1 MKNYECRVCSIEIKE
16 LMSFGK
22 MPIANAFVINKND
35 DQYLFNLKIG
45 FCEKCFT
52 FQVLEIPEAKK
63 MFNDNYAYLAST
75 SQVMKNHWKELGD
88 KLIKEKKLEKSSFV
102 VEVGSNDGIF
112 LENISKK
119 EIPHLG
125 IDASKN
131 VCDIAEKKGVKTLN
145 GFFGVSIADEIVSK
159 HGKADVILSTNTM
172 HHIEDINNVAEGM
185 SKLIK
190 DDGIIVTEDPSLVE
204 MIKKNSYDQIY
215 AEHMY
220 IWSLASMNS
229 LFNKFNLEV
238 FDIKNNNFHGGC
250 SRYFIG
256 KKNKRK
262 ISQSV
267 IVHEKLE
274 TKVGINKISTYRKF
288 IENVELSKK
297 KLNQLINK
305 IKDEG
310 KKIVGY
316 GAPAKSTTVL
326 NYCGLNYESIDAIYD
341 NSATKINKYT
351 PGKSLIKINNS
362 SNFEKEFSEYCVLFA
377 WNHKDEILNKEK
389 QYSKKGGK
397 WIIPVDGIEII

>member
-22 MPIANAFVINKND
+22 MPIANAFVLKKND

-45 FCEKCFT
+45 FCEKCYT

-88 KLIKEKKLEKSSFV
+88 KLIKEKKLEKNSFV

-145 GFFGVSIADEIVSK
+145 GFFGVSITDEIVSK
-159 HGKADVILSTNTM
+159 HGKADIILSTNTM

-238 FDIKNNNFHGGC
+238 FDIENNNFHGGC

-274 TKVGINKISTYRKF
+274 NKVGINKISTYRKF

-326 NYCGLNYESIDAIYD
+326 NYCGLNYESIDVIYD

>member
-1 MKNYECRVCSIEIKE
+1 MKNYECRVCNVEIKE

-63 MFNDNYAYLAST
+63 MFNNNYAYLAST

-112 LENISKK
+112 LENISKR

-159 HGKADVILSTNTM
+159 HGKADIILSTNTM

-190 DDGIIVTEDPSLVE
+190 DNGIIVTEDPSLLE

-238 FDIKNNNFHGGC
+238 FDIENNNFHGGC

-262 ISQSV
+262 ISQNV
-267 IVHEKLE
+267 IVHEKFE
-274 TKVGINKISTYRKF
+274 TKIGINKISTYKKF
-288 IENVELSKK
+288 IENVKLSKK
-297 KLNQLINK
+297 KLNQLIYK

-326 NYCGLNYESIDAIYD
+326 NYCGLNYESIDVIYD

-351 PGKSLIKINNS
+351 PGKSLIKIDNS
-362 SNFEKEFSEYCVLFA
+362 SNFEKELSEYCVLFA

-397 WIIPVDGIEII
+397 WIIPVDGIKII

>member
-1 MKNYECRVCSIEIKE
+1 
-16 LMSFGK
+16 MSFGK

-63 MFNDNYAYLAST
+63 MFNNNYAYLAST

-88 KLIKEKKLEKSSFV
+88 KLIREKKLEKSSFV

-112 LENISKK
+112 LENISKR

-159 HGKADVILSTNTM
+159 HGKADIILSTNTM

-190 DDGIIVTEDPSLVE
+190 DNGIIVTEDPSLLE

-238 FDIKNNNFHGGC
+238 FDIENNNFHGGC

-262 ISQSV
+262 ISHNV

-274 TKVGINKISTYRKF
+274 TKIGINKIGTYRKF

-297 KLNQLINK
+297 KLNQLINR

-326 NYCGLNYESIDAIYD
+326 NYCGLNYESIDVIYD

-362 SNFEKEFSEYCVLFA
+362 SNFEKELSEYCVLFA

>member
-1 MKNYECRVCSIEIKE
+1 MKNYECRVCNVEIKE

-63 MFNDNYAYLAST
+63 MFNNNYAYLAST

-112 LENISKK
+112 LENISKR

-159 HGKADVILSTNTM
+159 HGKADIILSTNTM

-229 LFNKFNLEV
+229 LFNKFKLEV
-238 FDIKNNNFHGGC
+238 FDIENNNFHGGC

-262 ISQSV
+262 ISQNV

-274 TKVGINKISTYRKF
+274 TKIGINKISTYKKF

-326 NYCGLNYESIDAIYD
+326 NYCGLNYESIDVIYD

-351 PGKSLIKINNS
+351 PGKSLIKIDNS
-362 SNFEKEFSEYCVLFA
+362 SNFEKELSEYCVLFA

-397 WIIPVDGIEII
+397 WIIPVDGIKII

>member
-1 MKNYECRVCSIEIKE
+1 MENYECRVCSIEIKE

-22 MPIANAFVINKND
+22 MPIANAFVLKKND

-326 NYCGLNYESIDAIYD
+326 NYCGINYKSIDVIYD

>member
-1 MKNYECRVCSIEIKE
+1 MKNYECRVCNVEIKE

-35 DQYLFNLKIG
+35 NQYLFNLKIG

-63 MFNDNYAYLAST
+63 MFNNNYAYLAST
-75 SQVMKNHWKELGD
+75 SQVMKNHWRELGD
-88 KLIKEKKLEKSSFV
+88 KLIREKKLGKSSFV

-112 LENISKK
+112 LENISKR

-159 HGKADVILSTNTM
+159 HDKADIILSTNTM

-238 FDIKNNNFHGGC
+238 FDIENNNFHGGC

-262 ISQSV
+262 ISQNV
-267 IVHEKLE
+267 IAHEKLE
-274 TKVGINKISTYRKF
+274 TKIGINKISTYRKF

-305 IKDEG
+305 IKNEG

-326 NYCGLNYESIDAIYD
+326 NYCGLNYESIDVIYD

-362 SNFEKEFSEYCVLFA
+362 SNFEKELSEYCVLFA

>member
-1 MKNYECRVCSIEIKE
+1 MKNYECRVCNVEIKE

-63 MFNDNYAYLAST
+63 MFNNNYAYLAST

-112 LENISKK
+112 LENISKR

-145 GFFGVSIADEIVSK
+145 GFFGVSIADESVSK
-159 HGKADVILSTNTM
+159 HGKADIILSTNTM

-190 DDGIIVTEDPSLVE
+190 DNGIIVTEDPSLLE

-238 FDIKNNNFHGGC
+238 FDIENNNFHGGC

-262 ISQSV
+262 ISQNV

-274 TKVGINKISTYRKF
+274 TKIGINKISTYKKF
-288 IENVELSKK
+288 TENVKLSKK
-297 KLNQLINK
+297 KLNQLIYK

-326 NYCGLNYESIDAIYD
+326 NYCGLNYESIDVIYD

-351 PGKSLIKINNS
+351 PGKSLIKIDNS
-362 SNFEKEFSEYCVLFA
+362 SNFEKELSEYCVLFA

-397 WIIPVDGIEII
+397 WIIPVDGIKII

>member
-1 MKNYECRVCSIEIKE
+1 MENYECRVCSIEIKE

-22 MPIANAFVINKND
+22 MPIANAFVLKKND

-45 FCEKCFT
+45 FCEKCYT

-229 LFNKFNLEV
+229 LFSKFNLEV
-238 FDIKNNNFHGGC
+238 FDIENNNFHGGC

-267 IVHEKLE
+267 IAHEKLE
-274 TKVGINKISTYRKF
+274 NKVGINKISTYRKF

-326 NYCGLNYESIDAIYD
+326 NYCGINYKSIDVIYD

>member
-1 MKNYECRVCSIEIKE
+1 MENYECRVCSIEIKE

-22 MPIANAFVINKND
+22 MPIANAFVLKKND

-45 FCEKCFT
+45 FCEKCYT

>member
-1 MKNYECRVCSIEIKE
+1 MKNYECRVCNVEIKE

-63 MFNDNYAYLAST
+63 MFNNNYAYLAST

-112 LENISKK
+112 LENISKR

-159 HGKADVILSTNTM
+159 HGKADIILSTNTM

-190 DDGIIVTEDPSLVE
+190 DDGIIVTEDPSLLE

-238 FDIKNNNFHGGC
+238 FDIENNNFHGGC

-262 ISQSV
+262 ISQDV

-274 TKVGINKISTYRKF
+274 TKIGINKISTYKKF
-288 IENVELSKK
+288 TENVKLSKK
-297 KLNQLINK
+297 KLNQLIYK

-326 NYCGLNYESIDAIYD
+326 NYCGLNYESIDVIYD

-351 PGKSLIKINNS
+351 PGKSLIKIDNS
-362 SNFEKEFSEYCVLFA
+362 SNFEKELSEYCVLFA

>member
-1 MKNYECRVCSIEIKE
+1 
-16 LMSFGK
+16 MSFGK

-63 MFNDNYAYLAST
+63 MFNNNYAYLAST

-88 KLIKEKKLEKSSFV
+88 KLIREKKLEKSSFV

-131 VCDIAEKKGVKTLN
+131 VCDIAEKKGVNTLN

-159 HGKADVILSTNTM
+159 HGKADIILSTNTM

-238 FDIKNNNFHGGC
+238 FDIENNNFHGGC

-262 ISQSV
+262 ISHNV

-274 TKVGINKISTYRKF
+274 TKIGINKIGTYRKF

-297 KLNQLINK
+297 KLNQLINR

-326 NYCGLNYESIDAIYD
+326 NYCGLNYESIDVIYD

-351 PGKSLIKINNS
+351 PGKSLIKIDNS
-362 SNFEKEFSEYCVLFA
+362 SNFEKELSEYCVLFA

>member
-1 MKNYECRVCSIEIKE
+1 MKNYECRVCNVEIKE

-63 MFNDNYAYLAST
+63 MFNNNYAYLAST

-112 LENISKK
+112 LENISKR

-159 HGKADVILSTNTM
+159 HGKADIILSTNTM

-190 DDGIIVTEDPSLVE
+190 DNGIIVTEDPSLLE

-238 FDIKNNNFHGGC
+238 FDIENNNFHGGC

-262 ISQSV
+262 ISQNV

-274 TKVGINKISTYRKF
+274 TKIGINKISTYKKF
-288 IENVELSKK
+288 IKNVELSKK
-297 KLNQLINK
+297 KLNQLIYK

-326 NYCGLNYESIDAIYD
+326 NYCGLNYESIDVIYD

-351 PGKSLIKINNS
+351 PGKSLIKIENS
-362 SNFEKEFSEYCVLFA
+362 SNFEKELSEYCVLFA

>member
-1 MKNYECRVCSIEIKE
+1 MKNYECRVCNIEIKE

-63 MFNDNYAYLAST
+63 MFNANYAYLAST

-145 GFFGVSIADEIVSK
+145 GFFGVRIADEIVSK
-159 HGKADVILSTNTM
+159 HGKADIILSTNTM

-238 FDIKNNNFHGGC
+238 FDIENNNFHGGC

-326 NYCGLNYESIDAIYD
+326 NYCGLNFESIDVIYD

>member
-1 MKNYECRVCSIEIKE
+1 
-16 LMSFGK
+16 
-22 MPIANAFVINKND
+22 
-35 DQYLFNLKIG
+35 
-45 FCEKCFT
+45 
-52 FQVLEIPEAKK
+52 
-63 MFNDNYAYLAST
+63 
-75 SQVMKNHWKELGD
+75 
-88 KLIKEKKLEKSSFV
+88 
-102 VEVGSNDGIF
+102 
-112 LENISKK
+112 
-119 EIPHLG
+119 
-125 IDASKN
+125 
-131 VCDIAEKKGVKTLN
+131 
-145 GFFGVSIADEIVSK
+145 
-159 HGKADVILSTNTM
+159 
-172 HHIEDINNVAEGM
+172 M

-204 MIKKNSYDQIY
+204 MLKKNSYDQIY

-238 FDIKNNNFHGGC
+238 FDIENNNFHGGC

-256 KKNKRK
+256 KKNVRK
-262 ISQSV
+262 TSQNV
-267 IVHEKLE
+267 IAHEKLE
-274 TKVGINKISTYRKF
+274 TKIGINKISTYRKF

-297 KLNQLINK
+297 KLNQLISK

-326 NYCGLNYESIDAIYD
+326 NYCGLNYESIDVIYD

-362 SNFEKEFSEYCVLFA
+362 SNFEKELSEYCVLFA

-397 WIIPVDGIEII
+397 WIIPVDGIKII

>member
-1 MKNYECRVCSIEIKE
+1 
-16 LMSFGK
+16 MSFGK

-63 MFNDNYAYLAST
+63 MFNNNYAYLAST

-88 KLIKEKKLEKSSFV
+88 KLIREKKLEKSSFV

-131 VCDIAEKKGVKTLN
+131 VCDIAEKKGVNTLN

-159 HGKADVILSTNTM
+159 HGKADIILSTNTM

-204 MIKKNSYDQIY
+204 MIKKFYDQIY

-220 IWSLASMNS
+220 IWSLASTN
-229 LFNKFNLEV
+229 LFNKFNLLLTL
-238 FDIKNNNFHGGC
+238 
-250 SRYFIG
+250 R
-256 KKNKRK
+256 
-262 ISQSV
+262 
-267 IVHEKLE
+267 
-274 TKVGINKISTYRKF
+274 
-288 IENVELSKK
+288 
-297 KLNQLINK
+297 
-305 IKDEG
+305 
-310 KKIVGY
+310 
-316 GAPAKSTTVL
+316 
-326 NYCGLNYESIDAIYD
+326 
-341 NSATKINKYT
+341 
-351 PGKSLIKINNS
+351 
-362 SNFEKEFSEYCVLFA
+362 
-377 WNHKDEILNKEK
+377 
-389 QYSKKGGK
+389 
-397 WIIPVDGIEII
+397 IIIFMVMF

>member
-397 WIIPVDGIEII
+397 WIIPVDEIEII

>member
-190 DDGIIVTEDPSLVE
+190 DDGIIITEDPSLVE

>member
-238 FDIKNNNFHGGC
+238 FDIENNNFHGGC

>member
-1 MKNYECRVCSIEIKE
+1 MKNYECRVCNVEIKE

-22 MPIANAFVINKND
+22 MPIANAFVNNKND

-63 MFNDNYAYLAST
+63 MFNNNYAYLAST

-112 LENISKK
+112 LENISKR

-159 HGKADVILSTNTM
+159 HGKADIILSTNTM

-190 DDGIIVTEDPSLVE
+190 DNGIIVTEDPSLLE

-238 FDIKNNNFHGGC
+238 FDIENNNFHGGC

-262 ISQSV
+262 ISQNV

-274 TKVGINKISTYRKF
+274 TKIGINKISTYKKF
-288 IENVELSKK
+288 IENVKLSKK
-297 KLNQLINK
+297 KLNQLIYK

-326 NYCGLNYESIDAIYD
+326 NYCGLNYESIDVIYD

-351 PGKSLIKINNS
+351 PGKSLIKIDNS
-362 SNFEKEFSEYCVLFA
+362 SNFEKELSEYCVLFA

>member
-1 MKNYECRVCSIEIKE
+1 MKNYECRVCNVEIKE

-63 MFNDNYAYLAST
+63 MFNNNYAYLAST

-112 LENISKK
+112 LENISKR

-159 HGKADVILSTNTM
+159 HGKADIILSTNTM

-190 DDGIIVTEDPSLVE
+190 DDGIIVTEDPSLLE

-238 FDIKNNNFHGGC
+238 FDIENNNFHGGC

-262 ISQSV
+262 ISQNV

-274 TKVGINKISTYRKF
+274 TKIGINKISTYKKF

-326 NYCGLNYESIDAIYD
+326 NYCGLNYESIDVIYD

-351 PGKSLIKINNS
+351 PGKSLIKIDNS
-362 SNFEKEFSEYCVLFA
+362 SNFEKELSEYCVLFA

-397 WIIPVDGIEII
+397 WIIPVDGIKII

>member
-22 MPIANAFVINKND
+22 MPIANAFVLKKND

-45 FCEKCFT
+45 FCEKCYT

-88 KLIKEKKLEKSSFV
+88 KLIKEKKLEKNSFV

-145 GFFGVSIADEIVSK
+145 GFFGVSITDEIVSK
-159 HGKADVILSTNTM
+159 HGKADIILSTNTM

-238 FDIKNNNFHGGC
+238 FDIENNNFHGGC

-326 NYCGLNYESIDAIYD
+326 NYCGLNYESIDVIYD

>member
-1 MKNYECRVCSIEIKE
+1 MKNYKCRVCNIEIKE

-22 MPIANAFVINKND
+22 MPIANAFVKNKND

-63 MFNDNYAYLAST
+63 MFNNNYAYLAST

-88 KLIKEKKLEKSSFV
+88 KLIREKKLEKSSFV

-125 IDASKN
+125 VDASKN

-145 GFFGVSIADEIVSK
+145 GFFGISIADEIVSK
-159 HGKADVILSTNTM
+159 HGKADIILSTNTM

-238 FDIKNNNFHGGC
+238 FDIENNNFHGGC

-262 ISQSV
+262 ISQNV
-267 IVHEKLE
+267 IAHEKLE
-274 TKVGINKISTYRKF
+274 TKIGINKISTYRKF

-305 IKDEG
+305 IKNEG

-326 NYCGLNYESIDAIYD
+326 NYCGLNYEAIDVIYD

-362 SNFEKEFSEYCVLFA
+362 SDFEKELSEYCVLFA

>member
-1 MKNYECRVCSIEIKE
+1 
-16 LMSFGK
+16 MSFGK

-63 MFNDNYAYLAST
+63 MFNNNYAYLAST

-88 KLIKEKKLEKSSFV
+88 KLIREKKLEKSSFV

-131 VCDIAEKKGVKTLN
+131 VCDIAEKKGVNTLN

-159 HGKADVILSTNTM
+159 HGKADIILSTNTM

-220 IWSLASMNS
+220 IWSLASGNS

-238 FDIKNNNFHGGC
+238 FDIENNNFHGGC

-262 ISQSV
+262 ISHNV

-274 TKVGINKISTYRKF
+274 TKIGINKIGTYRKF

-297 KLNQLINK
+297 KLNQLINR

-326 NYCGLNYESIDAIYD
+326 NYCGLNYESIDVIYD

-362 SNFEKEFSEYCVLFA
+362 SNFEKELSEYCVLFA

>member
-1 MKNYECRVCSIEIKE
+1 MKNYECRVCNIEIKE

-63 MFNDNYAYLAST
+63 MFNANYAYLAST

-145 GFFGVSIADEIVSK
+145 GFFGVRIADEIVSK
-159 HGKADVILSTNTM
+159 HGKADIILSTNTM

-238 FDIKNNNFHGGC
+238 FDIENNNFHGGC

-274 TKVGINKISTYRKF
+274 NKVGINKINTYRKF
-288 IENVELSKK
+288 IDNVELSKK

-326 NYCGLNYESIDAIYD
+326 NYCGLNFESIDVIYD

>member
-1 MKNYECRVCSIEIKE
+1 MKNYECRVCNVEIKE

-63 MFNDNYAYLAST
+63 MFNNNYAYLAST

-112 LENISKK
+112 LENISKR

-159 HGKADVILSTNTM
+159 HGKADIILSTNTM

-190 DDGIIVTEDPSLVE
+190 DNGIIVTEDPSLLE

-238 FDIKNNNFHGGC
+238 FDIENNNFHGGC

-262 ISQSV
+262 ISQNV

-274 TKVGINKISTYRKF
+274 TKIGINKISTYKKF
-288 IENVELSKK
+288 IENVKLSKK
-297 KLNQLINK
+297 KLNQLIYK

-326 NYCGLNYESIDAIYD
+326 NYCGLNYESIDVIYD

-351 PGKSLIKINNS
+351 PGKSLIKIDNS
-362 SNFEKEFSEYCVLFA
+362 SNFEKELSEYCVLFA

-397 WIIPVDGIEII
+397 WIIPVDGIKII

>member
-1 MKNYECRVCSIEIKE
+1 MENYECRVCSIEIKE

>member
-1 MKNYECRVCSIEIKE
+1 
-16 LMSFGK
+16 MSFGK

-35 DQYLFNLKIG
+35 DQYLFNLKTG

-63 MFNDNYAYLAST
+63 MFNNNYAYLAST

-88 KLIKEKKLEKSSFV
+88 KLIREKKLEKSSFV

-131 VCDIAEKKGVKTLN
+131 VCDIAEKKGVNTLN

-159 HGKADVILSTNTM
+159 HGKADIILSTNTM

-238 FDIKNNNFHGGC
+238 FDIENNNFHGGC

-262 ISQSV
+262 ISHNV

-274 TKVGINKISTYRKF
+274 TKIGINKIGTYRKF

-297 KLNQLINK
+297 KLNQLINR

-326 NYCGLNYESIDAIYD
+326 NYCGLNYESIDVIYD

-362 SNFEKEFSEYCVLFA
+362 SNFEKELSEYCVLFA

>member
-1 MKNYECRVCSIEIKE
+1 MKNYECRVCNVEIKE

-63 MFNDNYAYLAST
+63 MFNNNYAYLAST

-88 KLIKEKKLEKSSFV
+88 KLIKERKLEKSSFV

-112 LENISKK
+112 LENISKR

-159 HGKADVILSTNTM
+159 HGKADIILSTNTM

-190 DDGIIVTEDPSLVE
+190 DDGIIVTEDPSLLE

-238 FDIKNNNFHGGC
+238 FDIENNNFHGGC

-262 ISQSV
+262 ISQNV

-274 TKVGINKISTYRKF
+274 TKIGINKISTYKKF

-326 NYCGLNYESIDAIYD
+326 NYCGLNYESIDVIYD

-351 PGKSLIKINNS
+351 PGKSLIKIDNS
-362 SNFEKEFSEYCVLFA
+362 SNFEKELSEYCVLFA

-397 WIIPVDGIEII
+397 WIIPVDGIKII